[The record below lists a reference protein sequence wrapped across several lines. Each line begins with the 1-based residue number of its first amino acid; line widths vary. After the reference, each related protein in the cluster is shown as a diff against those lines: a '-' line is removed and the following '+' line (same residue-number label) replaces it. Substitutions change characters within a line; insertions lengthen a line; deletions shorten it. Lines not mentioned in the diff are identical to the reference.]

1 MCYFYSNYLTHIYRR
16 LFLYYASCAQR
27 LQMYVRR
34 TIMIYVQCVYNMR
47 RKILRTD
54 ARVATMYTDKII
66 TSRKI
71 QTRKCPEKPLNNE
84 LEDKSNHH
92 LNPNK

>member
-1 MCYFYSNYLTHIYRR
+1 
-16 LFLYYASCAQR
+16 
-27 LQMYVRR
+27 MYVRR
-34 TIMIYVQCVYNMR
+34 TAMIYVQCVYNMR

-66 TSRKI
+66 MSRKI
-71 QTRKCPEKPLNNE
+71 QTRKCPEKPFISNE
-84 LEDKSNHH
+84 LEDKLNHH